1 MIISSDSVTIEVHN
15 YPKQLSS
22 VKDSLEDIVI
32 KFKNY
37 FEIKEIFSEISFIS
51 KEEIKEINKKFR
63 NKDKATNV
71 LTFPSQEIKRM
82 TNNCHGEILVCMEVI
97 EQESLDQDKK
107 IENHFFHL
115 LIHSFLHLLGYM
127 HDKEDDAIL
136 MESREIEFLANIGV
150 DNPYK

>member
-1 MIISSDSVTIEVHN
+1 
-15 YPKQLSS
+15 
-22 VKDSLEDIVI
+22 
-32 KFKNY
+32 
-37 FEIKEIFSEISFIS
+37 
-51 KEEIKEINKKFR
+51 
-63 NKDKATNV
+63 
-71 LTFPSQEIKRM
+71 M